1 MLRKEVLS
9 FTVADKVMGWD
20 VTVGYG
26 LSRYGYLDRGPTG
39 ACIPFGGAPALQAF
53 CSLDNTMGIGTEINA
68 YIGASLTGAIR
79 REDWPNW
86 YTMSELL
93 GMNIFKPDDLG
104 STIRVFY
111 DPSYDEGGNDLDGEH
126 SGGEF

>member
-20 VTVGYG
+20 VTVGA
-26 LSRYGYLDRGPTG
+26 LFRRYGYLDKGPTG
-39 ACIPFGGAPALQAF
+39 ACVPFGGAPHLQTF
-53 CSLDNTMGIGTEINA
+53 CSYAEGIGTEISAN
-68 YIGASLTGAIR
+68 IGGSLTGAIR
-79 REDWPNW
+79 RENSPNW
-86 YTMSELL
+86 YTITELS
-93 GMNIFKPDDLG
+93 GVNIFSVDDLG